1 MSCNFCD
8 LEYLVIAKLE
18 TFNEDQKFVSQLFGL
33 EFEELQTHQSAG
45 GSTKKV
51 SKDYFSMLDENTV
64 ERLYNFYKIDFEMFG
79 YSFQEYLPQN
89 DNW

>member
-45 GSTKKV
+45 GSTTKV
-51 SKDYFSMLDENTV
+51 SQDYFSMLDENTV

-79 YSFQEYLPQN
+79 YSFQEYWQHN
-89 DNW
+89 DN